1 MLENGEAIAVKR
13 LSKTY
18 MYEKEFLREVE
29 CLIKV
34 KHKNV
39 VRFIGYCVDSQG
51 RADSYNG
58 KFVMADVLQRLLC
71 FEYLPHGALDQY
83 ITDASTGL
91 DWRKRYKIING
102 VCEGLHY
109 LHQNRIIHLDLKP
122 QNILLDDNMLPK
134 IADFGLARCFN
145 EKQSRAFTTKIWG
158 TVGYLA
164 PEFSN
169 REVTYRFDLYSLGV
183 IIIEILTGKRGYED
197 VENILESWSYRLDKS
212 ERDIQLEQVRV
223 CAEIGIECIE
233 SNPAKRPVSV
243 QHIITRLDETRSM
256 DSSIEAAVT
265 RSSRPQVEADSGDL
279 HCGGLKESSEMSSVS
294 ELVDEVMSVAVCATS
309 SDQLRQIS
317 PPKGLEE
324 MDNEDLSFSR
334 PSSFLLYRSP
344 TMPVGRTHQKRP
356 DELVAVRLLK
366 SRSSLLEHF
375 TLDTLRAATEEF
387 DDNCR
392 IGSGR
397 FGSVYRG
404 TLPDGREVAIKRA
417 KSWNRDIEMAF
428 NSEMIALARASHENI
443 VCLLGC
449 CSESGECVLVSELMI
464 NGTLY
469 DQLHKR
475 SPMAAPVLWWR
486 GRLTIALHAARGIEY
501 MHVHT
506 VPPIIHRDIKSAN
519 ILLGNLWIAKV
530 TNLGQ
535 SSVLNPLD
543 DNGDNPQKQW
553 GTAGY
558 KDPEYYRLQ
567 HMMDKSDVYS
577 FGVVLLELMS
587 GCHVVQRYAESV
599 MPKNIVDFA
608 VPHIVADDVAR
619 VLDPRLPTP
628 TSHEAEALAYV
639 GYLAADC
646 VGPIGHERPSM
657 TEVVDA
663 LERAVAACS
672 TPPVSP

>member
-1 MLENGEAIAVKR
+1 
-13 LSKTY
+13 
-18 MYEKEFLREVE
+18 
-29 CLIKV
+29 
-34 KHKNV
+34 
-39 VRFIGYCVDSQG
+39 
-51 RADSYNG
+51 
-58 KFVMADVLQRLLC
+58 
-71 FEYLPHGALDQY
+71 
-83 ITDASTGL
+83 
-91 DWRKRYKIING
+91 
-102 VCEGLHY
+102 
-109 LHQNRIIHLDLKP
+109 
-122 QNILLDDNMLPK
+122 
-134 IADFGLARCFN
+134 
-145 EKQSRAFTTKIWG
+145 
-158 TVGYLA
+158 
-164 PEFSN
+164 
-169 REVTYRFDLYSLGV
+169 
-183 IIIEILTGKRGYED
+183 
-197 VENILESWSYRLDKS
+197 
-212 ERDIQLEQVRV
+212 
-223 CAEIGIECIE
+223 
-233 SNPAKRPVSV
+233 
-243 QHIITRLDETRSM
+243 
-256 DSSIEAAVT
+256 
-265 RSSRPQVEADSGDL
+265 
-279 HCGGLKESSEMSSVS
+279 
-294 ELVDEVMSVAVCATS
+294 
-309 SDQLRQIS
+309 
-317 PPKGLEE
+317 
-324 MDNEDLSFSR
+324 
-334 PSSFLLYRSP
+334 
-344 TMPVGRTHQKRP
+344 VGRTHQKRP

-417 KSWNRDIEMAF
+417 KSWNRDIE
-428 NSEMIALARASHENI
+428 
-443 VCLLGC
+443 
-449 CSESGECVLVSELMI
+449 
-464 NGTLY
+464 
-469 DQLHKR
+469 
-475 SPMAAPVLWWR
+475 MAAPVLWWR